1 MILVDSCGWIEYLT
15 DCPLADKYEEY
26 LKDPSQIVIPTI
38 VLYEVYKKIRKERRE
53 EEAII
58 IAAQMKKTKIIPLT
72 DEIALSSAEFS
83 LRYKLPLA
91 DSIVY
96 ATAIKENVQVVTS
109 DSHFKGLDK
118 VIFMEGK

>member
-1 MILVDSCGWIEYLT
+1 MVLVDSCGWIEYLT
-15 DCPLADKYEEY
+15 DFPLADKYEEY
-26 LKDPSQIVIPTI
+26 LKNPSQIIIPTI
-38 VLYEVYKKIRKERRE
+38 VLYEVYKKIRRERRE

-58 IAAQMKKTKIIPLT
+58 IAAQMKKTKVIPLT

-96 ATAIKENVQVVTS
+96 ATAIRENVQVVTS

-118 VIFMEGK
+118 VIFI

>member
-1 MILVDSCGWIEYLT
+1 MILVDSCGWIEYLS
-15 DCPLADKYEEY
+15 DGPLADKYEKY
-26 LKDPSQIVIPTI
+26 LQDSSQIVIPTI
-38 VLYEVYKKIRKERRE
+38 VLYEVYKKIRRERKE

-109 DSHFKGLDK
+109 DSHFEGLDG